1 MSGSRRWIGA
11 SAVVAVVLA
20 GAVAAQALGPVVT
33 AGGPAVPA
41 RPAVRAL
48 AVTDVVSVS
57 DTSDLD
63 ESTRAGA
70 IAAASAAGGVGVEG
84 RGFTAGMTQ
93 VLRGGAVV
101 QQAPSGWRFPM
112 GVTTLPIDAIG
123 RVMSARVSATLAGGG
138 VVMGRTSADLR
149 GAQVGD
155 TIDLLASDGSTRRFT
170 IGLVAD
176 DAEVGGAE
184 LVMSPAQ
191 ADWIGARTLSY
202 VLIFGFRDRAAIDAA
217 LAAQGLT
224 TRSLVRI
231 RRSWDLASPDS
242 TLGMAR
248 TKALL
253 GEFAFTVSASGAM
266 SVSTSWSS
274 ANIPPTRELLDPI
287 IQIRAQC
294 HRVIKPAL
302 QAALAEVAA
311 SGLAGA
317 IDVANA
323 NTYGGC
329 YYPRYNR
336 LAGSLGTI
344 SRHSWGMALDTNTT
358 SNPQGGVPLMNCNVV
373 RIFRKH
379 GFAWG
384 GNFTMSDGMHF
395 EWVGEPRDQLPY
407 PSKYCPNLVPLP
419 LEDSEIPVEATAR
432 PTFFAEDGWGHD
444 G

>member
-1 MSGSRRWIGA
+1 
-11 SAVVAVVLA
+11 
-20 GAVAAQALGPVVT
+20 
-33 AGGPAVPA
+33 
-41 RPAVRAL
+41 
-48 AVTDVVSVS
+48 
-57 DTSDLD
+57 
-63 ESTRAGA
+63 
-70 IAAASAAGGVGVEG
+70 
-84 RGFTAGMTQ
+84 
-93 VLRGGAVV
+93 
-101 QQAPSGWRFPM
+101 
-112 GVTTLPIDAIG
+112 
-123 RVMSARVSATLAGGG
+123 
-138 VVMGRTSADLR
+138 
-149 GAQVGD
+149 VGD
-155 TIDLLASDGSTRRFT
+155 TIDLLASDGSPRRFT

-184 LVMSPAQ
+184 LVMSPSQ

-217 LAAQGLT
+217 LATQGLT

-253 GEFAFTVSASGAM
+253 GEFAFTVSASGSM
-266 SVSTSWSS
+266 SVSSAWSS
-274 ANIPPTRELLDPI
+274 ANIPPTRELLSPV

-311 SGLAGA
+311 AGLAGA

-358 SNPQGGVPLMNCNVV
+358 TNPQGGVPLMNCTVV

-419 LEDSEIPVEATAR
+419 LAEIPVEATAR